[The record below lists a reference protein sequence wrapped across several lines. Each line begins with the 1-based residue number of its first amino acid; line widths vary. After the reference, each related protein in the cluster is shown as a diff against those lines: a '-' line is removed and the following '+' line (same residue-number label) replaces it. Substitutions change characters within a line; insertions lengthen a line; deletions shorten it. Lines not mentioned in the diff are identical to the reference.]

1 MAGARRSLSPD
12 SCATSEGG
20 RAERAEGI
28 RAVQSIQNFSSGV
41 IAEII
46 RRQPASKEKTNFA
59 WQLAVGPALARV
71 SNVDL
76 RERIL
81 FVTAR
86 DDRWR
91 TEIARATPA
100 ILAKMQHLLGSDSI
114 HKIRT

>member
-1 MAGARRSLSPD
+1 M
-12 SCATSEGG
+12 
-20 RAERAEGI
+20 
-28 RAVQSIQNFSSGV
+28 QSIQNFSSGV

-46 RRQPASKEKTNFA
+46 RRQPASKQKTNFA

-76 RERIL
+76 REGVL

-91 TEIARATPA
+91 TEIARAAPA
-100 ILAKMQHLLGSDSI
+100 ILAKMQHLLGAEAI
-114 HKIRT
+114 QKIRT